1 MKPTCRKIAINNH
14 INSYKT
20 LIENN
25 DSKRFIKK
33 CPVITQKPT
42 IYDKF
47 ASKTNVW
54 AFCLAGRDD
63 IVLTPWWFSVGTWHY
78 QTTRFLTVYTDLS

>member
-1 MKPTCRKIAINNH
+1 MKPTCRKIAISNH

-33 CPVITQKPT
+33 
-42 IYDKF
+42 
-47 ASKTNVW
+47 
-54 AFCLAGRDD
+54 
-63 IVLTPWWFSVGTWHY
+63 VLVVNTLRH
-78 QTTRFLTVYTDLS
+78 L